1 MDYKL
6 RHYHQGLD
14 TTLQGYADSSVPGII
29 EQTRVQLSV
38 IMDMILLQHIAGGF
52 HSISHTLL
60 PAHDQRT
67 STTIRRRY
75 LAWATPR
82 YILNISAPKLCH
94 YTQPIAV
101 LFVSIR
107 SEIASRA

>member
-6 RHYHQGLD
+6 RHYHQRLD

-29 EQTRVQLSV
+29 EQTRIQLSV
-38 IMDMILLQHIAGGF
+38 IMDMILLQHIASGF
-52 HSISHTLL
+52 HSISH
-60 PAHDQRT
+60 A
-67 STTIRRRY
+67 

>member
-14 TTLQGYADSSVPGII
+14 TTLQGHADSSVPGII

-38 IMDMILLQHIAGGF
+38 IMDMILLQHIVGGF
-52 HSISHTLL
+52 HSIS
-60 PAHDQRT
+60 AHDQRT

-75 LAWATPR
+75 LTWATPQ
-82 YILNISAPKLCH
+82 YILNISASKLCH

-101 LFVSIR
+101 LFVSTR

>member
-60 PAHDQRT
+60 LPTINARLQPYGDVT
-67 STTIRRRY
+67 SHGPLLDT
-75 LAWATPR
+75 
-82 YILNISAPKLCH
+82 
-94 YTQPIAV
+94 
-101 LFVSIR
+101 F
-107 SEIASRA
+107 